1 MAVPVSDGRRAGVN
15 RVLDEPGVQGLL
27 APNPGPMTL
36 DGTNTW
42 IVGDPRTAAPVVVD
56 PGPEDL
62 GHLEDVLAA
71 AGGRIQ
77 VVLLTHRHPDHSDG
91 AVALA
96 ERAGCGVRAV
106 DPAFRHHAGG
116 LADGDRIGAGAYA
129 LEVVATPGHTD
140 DSVSLLLTGTSTTRL
155 LTGDTVLGRGTTVI
169 AAPDGDL
176 GDYLASLQRLL
187 DLVTQRGIDQL
198 LPGHG
203 PVVERPADLLEGYL
217 HHRHERLEQV
227 RGAVRAGAV
236 TADQVVEQVYADLDR
251 GLWPAARQ
259 SVEAQLRYLAAQG

>member
-1 MAVPVSDGRRAGVN
+1 MN
-15 RVLDEPGVQGLL
+15 RVLDEPGVLGLL

-42 IVGDPRTAAPVVVD
+42 ILGDPGIAAPVVVD
-56 PGPEDL
+56 PGPEHP
-62 GHLEDVLAA
+62 GHLDDVLAT
-71 AGGRIQ
+71 AGGRID
-77 VVLLTHRHPDHSDG
+77 VILLTHRHPDHSEG

-106 DPAFRHHAGG
+106 DPAFRHRAGG
-116 LADGDRIGAGAYA
+116 LPDGDRIGAGPYA

-140 DSVSLLLTGTSTTRL
+140 DSVSLLLTGPSTTRL

-169 AAPDGDL
+169 AEPDGDL
-176 GDYLASLQRLL
+176 GAYLASLQRLL
-187 DLVTQRGIDQL
+187 DLVTSRRIDRI

-203 PVVERPADLLEGYL
+203 PVVERPRDLIESYL
-217 HHRHERLEQV
+217 THRHERLEQI

-236 TADQVVEQVYADLDR
+236 TADQVVERAYADVDPS
-251 GLWPAARQ
+251 LWPAARQ
-259 SVEAQLRYLAAQG
+259 SVEAQLRYLAAEG